1 MLPQIFNKQKQT
13 KKIQTA
19 TSAENHNNFFVTT
32 TTLSSNKNFT
42 NPNKHFIP
50 QAHIFAKSI

>member
-1 MLPQIFNKQKQT
+1 MLPQTFNKQKQT

-32 TTLSSNKNFT
+32 THRHQT
-42 NPNKHFIP
+42 KHYKP
-50 QAHIFAKSI
+50 K